1 MIEKIHQQV
10 SDSKVARWSVLAL
23 AAFTMLC
30 GYFLT
35 DVMAPLKPMLE
46 EQLSWT
52 STEYGWFTSAY
63 GWFNVF
69 LFMLIIGGIVLDKM
83 GVRFTGVASCILMV
97 IGCSIKYYAISDAFT
112 MEGELF
118 GWKA

>member
-1 MIEKIHQQV
+1 MIEKIHQKL

-52 STEYGWFTSAY
+52 STEYGWFTSARL
-63 GWFNVF
+63 VQ
-69 LFMLIIGGIVLDKM
+69 
-83 GVRFTGVASCILMV
+83 R
-97 IGCSIKYYAISDAFT
+97 ISFHVDYWWYRS
-112 MEGELF
+112 G
-118 GWKA
+118 

>member
-1 MIEKIHQQV
+1 MIEKIHQKL

-52 STEYGWFTSAY
+52 STEYGW
-63 GWFNVF
+63 VHQR
-69 LFMLIIGGIVLDKM
+69 LRLVQ
-83 GVRFTGVASCILMV
+83 R
-97 IGCSIKYYAISDAFT
+97 ISLHVDHWWYRS
-112 MEGELF
+112 G
-118 GWKA
+118 

>member
-1 MIEKIHQQV
+1 MIEKIHQKL

-46 EQLSWT
+46 
-52 STEYGWFTSAY
+52 YGIWL
-63 GWFNVF
+63 VHQR
-69 LFMLIIGGIVLDKM
+69 LRLVQ
-83 GVRFTGVASCILMV
+83 R
-97 IGCSIKYYAISDAFT
+97 ISLHVDHWWYRS
-112 MEGELF
+112 G
-118 GWKA
+118 

>member
-1 MIEKIHQQV
+1 MIEKIHQKL

-46 EQLSWT
+46 EKLD
-52 STEYGWFTSAY
+52 EYGIWL
-63 GWFNVF
+63 VHQR
-69 LFMLIIGGIVLDKM
+69 LRLVQ
-83 GVRFTGVASCILMV
+83 R
-97 IGCSIKYYAISDAFT
+97 ISFHVDYWWYRS
-112 MEGELF
+112 G
-118 GWKA
+118 

>member
-1 MIEKIHQQV
+1 MIEKIHQKL

-52 STEYGWFTSAY
+52 STEYGGSPALTAGSTYF
-63 GWFNVF
+63 F
-69 LFMLIIGGIVLDKM
+69 
-83 GVRFTGVASCILMV
+83 SC
-97 IGCSIKYYAISDAFT
+97 
-112 MEGELF
+112 
-118 GWKA
+118 

>member
-1 MIEKIHQQV
+1 MIEKIHQKL

-69 LFMLIIGGIVLDKM
+69 LFLLIIDGIVLDKM
-83 GVRFTGVASCILMV
+83 GVVEMCFCCTGVVSCILM
-97 IGCSIKYYAISDAFT
+97 IFGCSF
-112 MEGELF
+112 
-118 GWKA
+118 